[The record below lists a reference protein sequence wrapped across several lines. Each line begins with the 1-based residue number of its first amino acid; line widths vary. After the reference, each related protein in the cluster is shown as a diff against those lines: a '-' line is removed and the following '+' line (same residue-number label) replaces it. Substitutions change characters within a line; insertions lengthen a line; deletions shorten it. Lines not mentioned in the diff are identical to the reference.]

1 LERAARHNYLQDSKQ
16 AVAEE
21 KEDVG
26 EDVGI
31 AQAMREV
38 LG

>member
-1 LERAARHNYLQDSKQ
+1 MLAHERAARHNYLQDSKQ

-26 EDVGI
+26 I